1 MTSITAT
8 ITHVHEAGFSVDI
21 QGTMDGNPERTVFT
35 LSVPAGEEA
44 RFREWFLTV
53 SQGAVAIGKDG
64 LHFAE
69 LACSPWPL
77 VEGETITISYAEYFE
92 AWLESRCDHAKNRLG
107 VMFQELQAR
116 TNWMFAPEQV
126 SRWIRQQADPLGT
139 DA

>member
-8 ITHVHEAGFSVDI
+8 ITHVREVGLSADL

-35 LSVPAGEEA
+35 LRVPAGEETL
-44 RFREWFLTV
+44 FREWFLTV

-77 VEGETITISYAEYFE
+77 VEGETITISHAEYFN
-92 AWLESRCDHAKNRLG
+92 AWLESRCADAKHNLG

-116 TNWMFAPEQV
+116 TNWLFAPEQV
-126 SRWIRQQADPLGT
+126 SRWLRQQADSLGT